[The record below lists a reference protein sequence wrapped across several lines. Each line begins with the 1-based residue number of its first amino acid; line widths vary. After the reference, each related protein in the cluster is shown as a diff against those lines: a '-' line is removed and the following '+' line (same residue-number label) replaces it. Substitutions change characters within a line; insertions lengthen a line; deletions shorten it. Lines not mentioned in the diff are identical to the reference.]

1 MDIIELL
8 ISHTNKRM
16 AVSEF
21 INMQDRYGRTA
32 LEIAQLL
39 NNVESVQLL
48 ASHTN
53 KSEDNDSA
61 SASALSNTS
70 VPLDF
75 LFLESDA
82 QMKEIAKAEILR
94 NWPLHDGSGGW
105 STVDSLQ
112 ELDFNVSLLICN
124 DTLTRD
130 TFIKENL
137 SLRKPVIIRGCYSQ
151 EELTQMRDKWSKE
164 NFVRKYGHM
173 AFAVGDIPYASTYS
187 KKEHRMTAKEFISLH
202 MSQETEQRAKYI
214 FDGNVASSDLK
225 SGAVFTPSLLNSTLF
240 RTAHVS

>member
-8 ISHTNKRM
+8 ISHISKRM
-16 AVSEF
+16 AVLDF
-21 INMQDRYGRTA
+21 INLQDKYGRTA

-48 ASHTN
+48 ALHTN
-53 KSEDNDSA
+53 KSEDNSA
-61 SASALSNTS
+61 SVLSNTS

-82 QMKEIAKAEILR
+82 QMKEIAEAEIR
-94 NWPLHDGSGGW
+94 TNWPLHDDNGGW

-112 ELDFNVSLLICN
+112 ELDFNVSVLICN
-124 DTLTRD
+124 DTHTRD
-130 TFIKENL
+130 TFIKEYL
-137 SLRKPVIIRGCYSQ
+137 SLRKPAIIRGCYSQ
-151 EELTQMRDKWSKE
+151 EELTQIRDKWSKE

-187 KKEHRMTAKEFISLH
+187 KKELRMTAKEFISLH

-225 SGAVFTPSLLNSTLF
+225 AGAVSALTL
-240 RTAHVS
+240 